1 MSDKCQPPT
10 WVEDP
15 ADHAGEHHEEH
26 WQQFQVATHD
36 AAGLHVGQTTS
47 CKAPLDY
54 NLLQDKT
61 AWFILW
67 EVFILYIFIVLYKE
81 QGEEI

>member
-1 MSDKCQPPT
+1 MFRMDGLVMSDKCQPPT

-61 AWFILW
+61 AWFIL
-67 EVFILYIFIVLYKE
+67 
-81 QGEEI
+81 